1 MVTTI
6 QKVIFPN
13 STQSVQHVSIFK
25 FSIPST
31 FTKRVTQLGSIV
43 KNLLQLLYNII

>member
-6 QKVIFPN
+6 HKVIFPN
-13 STQSVQHVSIFK
+13 STQSVQHVSS

-31 FTKRVTQLGSIV
+31 FTKRVTQLGSV
-43 KNLLQLLYNII
+43 AKNLPQLLHNIT